1 MHVIAAAASTES
13 YGAWAYL
20 AVFALMVLSFAGVP
34 AVGAA
39 VVGWGAIL
47 ASQGKLNIFW
57 VLIVAALGAEV
68 GGRQPGCPPHRA
80 GDRGGVRHA
89 RGAVLPPPQG
99 AQVAGGVSS
108 PEVSGESR

>member
-1 MHVIAAAASTES
+1 VHVIAAAASTES

-57 VLIVAALGAEV
+57 VLIVA
-68 GGRQPGCPPHRA
+68 GRAMLAVRYYRRRRAHR
-80 GDRGGVRHA
+80 
-89 RGAVLPPPQG
+89 LP
-99 AQVAGGVSS
+99 GGVSS

>member
-57 VLIVAALGAEV
+57 VLIVAALGWGVSVPRRSAGNHADVGCQGAEV
-68 GGRQPGCPPHRA
+68 TVGCPA
-80 GDRGGVRHA
+80 GDF
-89 RGAVLPPPQG
+89 GASRYRP
-99 AQVAGGVSS
+99 AGERRS
-108 PEVSGESR
+108 PYPG